1 MAHQLLLL
9 LLLQVQQ
16 PVFLVALQADQ
27 ADQADKQNHHRH
39 KKVKYM
45 CMMKLSSNI
54 EDAMGN
60 LQQQIDNLETRMATM
75 THMQEQVL
83 KAVAKISAKAERAR
97 ADEQAQLRHQLETS
111 RVELESKTK
120 AVEQS
125 RSEQSLARLAAEQDL
140 QRLAEEHAAKLRQ
153 AEAGKRLLGACSSVC
168 QTDPKR
174 DLRSFAT
181 VLPGYQF
188 EPTVAVPANTH

>member
-1 MAHQLLLL
+1 MLHRTHAQALESATAAVRADGEQLLAAVQAEMIEQHTVNVSTVTNKLL
-9 LLLQVQQ
+9 EAEEKLTQTEANCEALAAQTA
-16 PVFLVALQADQ
+16 ALQRSHAF
-27 ADQADKQNHHRH
+27 A
-39 KKVKYM
+39 
-45 CMMKLSSNI
+45 
-54 EDAMGN
+54 
-60 LQQQIDNLETRMATM
+60 
-75 THMQEQVL
+75 
-83 KAVAKISAKAERAR
+83 

-168 QTDPKR
+168 QTDPKH

-181 VLPGYQF
+181 VLPCYQF
-188 EPTVAVPANTH
+188 EPTVAVPANTY